1 MFTINQGFD
10 LNSPQFNFKRDYFAT
25 VAELKAAD
33 ENGFPDHFI
42 TNVGGVLY
50 QLTKSNSVDTTTG
63 KWRKVKLGSDVD
75 LSKYGTSLGITPGD
89 DHANSTNI
97 DLVNGTT
104 KISSINLKQVN
115 TINAGLMSV
124 ADKAKLDGIDKDH
137 IVYND
142 QDNTISGDLTIEG
155 KIKSTDT
162 DITVDTGK
170 IQFNSS
176 SDGILFSGS
185 EDATY
190 LKIDGKN
197 SSDTKVYNTNGG
209 VTDVSVYA
217 KSTDVSSTYAKKSE
231 AVSNINI
238 NTNGQSLFIT
248 KTINGANST
257 INVPI
262 ATTTTDGVMSV
273 ADKKKLD
280 GIAANANNYSLPT
293 ASTTVKGGVQLGYT
307 ATGKNYPLNVDSN
320 GKAYVNVP
328 WTDTKTDISD
338 CAKLSKDNAFSGV
351 NRFKTITTKKGIFTI
366 ADNGASITNINYETN
381 LSITPRDTWIEVAFF
396 NDEENNPNILLASN
410 TGTVSA
416 NSFKLNSDGSAN
428 KLFATDGS
436 LFDAS
441 TLATKTS
448 LNGYIS
454 NQSGIIDTSVEGN
467 VATLTL
473 GNSADDGNIVVNKA
487 NSDTGEISYSNTI
500 AGDSITILNSKL
512 KRGIGI
518 TATNGFY
525 ISMLNGDDNPIM
537 LDGASG
543 EITAGRFVRKNG
555 TSAQFLK
562 ADGSVDS
569 NTYVTTNTVQ
579 ALSNKTF
586 TTVTTA
592 KGFSAM
598 ETNNRAS
605 NKFFATDGTIQE
617 TVAITE
623 DEINALF

>member
-97 DLVNGTT
+97 DLINGNTR
-104 KISSINLKQVN
+104 ISSIKLNQVN

-209 VTDVSVYA
+209 LTDVSVYA
-217 KSTDVSSTYAKKSE
+217 KSATVSDTYAAKNKAFGSVVKTAKAGYVGLEFKYVDGSSE
-231 AVSNINI
+231 GMNNIGI
-238 NTNGQSLFIT
+238 FS
-248 KTINGANST
+248 
-257 INVPI
+257 
-262 ATTTTDGVMSV
+262 ATTTESGVMS
-273 ADKKKLD
+273 ADDKKKLD
-280 GIAANANNYSLPT
+280 GIAANANNYTLPT

-338 CAKLSKDNAFSGV
+338 CAKLSKDNTFSG
-351 NRFKTITTKKGIFTI
+351 NSTFMKDALFAGAIKISDGLIINQDTAIKNGITTGAILHIQNIIGNGSQTANPAGIST
-366 ADNGASITNINYETN
+366 NG
-381 LSITPRDTWIEVAFF
+381 
-396 NDEENNPNILLASN
+396 
-410 TGTVSA
+410 GT
-416 NSFKLNSDGSAN
+416 AN

-448 LNGYIS
+448 LDDYVS
-454 NQSGIIDTSVEGN
+454 NQGGCISTMTSHDGITSM
-467 VATLTL
+467 
-473 GNSADDGNIVVNKA
+473 
-487 NSDTGEISYSNTI
+487 TI
-500 AGDSITILNSKL
+500 GGDS
-512 KRGIGI
+512 
-518 TATNGFY
+518 TNGHAGFLS
-525 ISMLNGDDNPIM
+525 INGTDSHGDSMPRVTLV
-537 LDGASG
+537 GASG
-543 EITAGRFVRKNG
+543 TVTANKFVKDSG

-586 TTVTTA
+586 TNVTTA